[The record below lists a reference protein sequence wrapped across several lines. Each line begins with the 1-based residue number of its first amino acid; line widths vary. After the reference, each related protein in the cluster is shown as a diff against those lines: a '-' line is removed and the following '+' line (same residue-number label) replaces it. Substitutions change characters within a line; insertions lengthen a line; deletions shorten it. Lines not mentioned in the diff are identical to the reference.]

1 MVELKYYRVGGYIGS
16 AERQLLRTLEYFL
29 FNHHYEN
36 YHNRRAYA
44 CNPSHPN
51 FAYSA
56 RQRISEFYKLTH
68 RIK

>member
-56 RQRISEFYKLTH
+56 R
-68 RIK
+68 